1 MPPFS
6 PWKIIAA
13 LLIIISICAASL
25 TAGHGIGKNAQ
36 KAEDQAE
43 FDKINS
49 ALTAQKALAQAALNS
64 ANEANA
70 KRRVEVGKTIA
81 QLEKTHA
88 ENQNLTDRNRTLL
101 DAYQLRWKSS
111 ESAGRWGG
119 GASAEADTS
128 GTASDS
134 ASSEC
139 QLPTAL
145 AESLGEILFDADKM
159 RVDCTLGYDERRSVT
174 CY

>member
-13 LLIIISICAASL
+13 MLIIISLCAASL
-25 TAGHGIGKNAQ
+25 AAGHSIGKNAQ
-36 KAEDQAE
+36 KVADQAE
-43 FDKINS
+43 FDKINA
-49 ALTAQKALAQAALNS
+49 ALTAQKALAQSALNS

-101 DAYQLRWKSS
+101 DAYQLRWKSA
-111 ESAGRWGG
+111 ESAGRGGSGANTETDSG
-119 GASAEADTS
+119 GA
-128 GTASDS
+128 
-134 ASSEC
+134 ASSAASATC
-139 QLPTAL
+139 ALPRAL
-145 AESLGEILFDADKM
+145 AQSLAAILTDADRLRDDYALM
-159 RVDCTLGYDERRSVT
+159 YDERRSVT